1 MTTQPLSLPR
11 PAAALRD
18 HARRCADMRS
28 QRAQISAW
36 LRATHVSS
44 VEELFDA
51 LAGRDGES
59 TARLLVDYRRGV
71 SLASTVLL
79 GAKAVMLASVARHAP
94 GDTAEE
100 RFQVTVD
107 AFLAHALP
115 TVKPTN
121 KYIDA
126 QLYWVTLRTVT
137 KLHQAPLYDRAE
149 PRFFDEFAG
158 ADVHADPDS
167 YLTADAVLDWALK
180 RGFIIE
186 DDHRALL
193 LRYGGEKARPVREV
207 AAIVGVSEN
216 MLESRLRRAMTRL
229 RDAVV
234 ADRDGLYRA
243 CIDARWGRRDAEAHR
258 TAAVETGAAA

>member
-18 HARRCADMRS
+18 YARRCAGMRS
-28 QRAQISAW
+28 HRAQISAW
-36 LRATHVSS
+36 LRSTHVST
-44 VEELFDA
+44 VEQLFDA

-59 TARLLVDYRRGV
+59 TAHLLVDYRRGV
-71 SLASTVLL
+71 PLASTVLL

-115 TVKPTN
+115 TVKPTH
-121 KYIDA
+121 KYVDA

-137 KLHQAPLYDRAE
+137 KLHQAPLCDAE
-149 PRFFDEFAG
+149 PCFDDVAG

-167 YLTADAVLDWALK
+167 YLTADAVLNWALE
-180 RGFIIE
+180 RGFIVE
-186 DDHRALL
+186 DDHRALV

-234 ADRDGLYRA
+234 ADRDDLYRA
-243 CIDARWGRRDAEAHR
+243 CIDARWARHHAEAH
-258 TAAVETGAAA
+258 TAAAVETGAAA

>member
-1 MTTQPLSLPR
+1 
-11 PAAALRD
+11 
-18 HARRCADMRS
+18 MRS
-28 QRAQISAW
+28 HRAQISAW
-36 LRATHVSS
+36 LRATHVST
-44 VEELFDA
+44 VEQLFDA
-51 LAGRDGES
+51 LAGRDGEA
-59 TARLLVDYRRGV
+59 TAHLLVDYRRGV

-115 TVKPTN
+115 KVEPTH
-121 KYIDA
+121 KYVDA
-126 QLYWVTLRTVT
+126 QLYWVTLRTVAPEWKGRRLGWPS
-137 KLHQAPLYDRAE
+137 KLHKGPLCDAAE

-167 YLTADAVLDWALK
+167 YLTADAVLNWALT
-180 RGFIIE
+180 RGFIVE
-186 DDHRALL
+186 DDHRALV

-229 RDAVV
+229 RAAVV
-234 ADRDGLYRA
+234 ADRDDLHRA
-243 CIDARWGRRDAEAHR
+243 CIDARWVRHHAEAHS
-258 TAAVETGAAA
+258 AAVETGAAA

>member
-18 HARRCADMRS
+18 HARRCADMRLH
-28 QRAQISAW
+28 RTQISAW
-36 LRATHVSS
+36 LRATHVST
-44 VEELFDA
+44 VEQLFDA

-59 TARLLVDYRRGV
+59 TALLLADYRRGV
-71 SLASTVLL
+71 PLASTVLL

-115 TVKPTN
+115 TVKPTH
-121 KYIDA
+121 KYVDA

-137 KLHQAPLYDRAE
+137 KLHQPPLCDAE
-149 PRFFDEFAG
+149 ASFDDVAS

-167 YLTADAVLDWALK
+167 YLTADAVLNWALK
-180 RGFIIE
+180 RGFIVE
-186 DDHRALL
+186 ADHRALV

-216 MLESRLRRAMTRL
+216 MLESRLRRAMVRL

-234 ADRDGLYRA
+234 TDRDDLDRA
-243 CIDARWGRRDAEAHR
+243 CIQARWGRHNAAAPS
-258 TAAVETGAAA
+258 AAVETGAAA